1 MADLYETGQS
11 NLSAIINL
19 TGYEVRENDDGVV
32 VGDFSFTFPHAHPS
46 AHNFIIL
53 SGQDADLF
61 EVVENQLKLK
71 TGQRANYEAPRDFY
85 SNLVANLWINAV
97 GTTLTTELAAP
108 YIEQLTDESLSA
120 VGIVNLALE
129 SDYNK
134 TQINFT
140 GLVSTGIEY
149 L

>member
-1 MADLYETGQS
+1 VALDLAGNTGFVTKLIGVLCGSDAVANKGYVGAGLYQLETVG
-11 NLSAIINL
+11 LSQDELI
-19 TGYEVRENDDGVV
+19 
-32 VGDFSFTFPHAHPS
+32 TFAL
-46 AHNFIIL
+46 AAGGMVL
-53 SGQDADLF
+53 
-61 EVVENQLKLK
+61 
-71 TGQRANYEAPRDFY
+71 ANYDAPRDFY

-108 YIEQLTDESLSA
+108 YIAQLTDESLSA
-120 VGIVNLALE
+120 VGIVNLAIG

>member
-1 MADLYETGQS
+1 M
-11 NLSAIINL
+11 
-19 TGYEVRENDDGVV
+19 
-32 VGDFSFTFPHAHPS
+32 
-46 AHNFIIL
+46 
-53 SGQDADLF
+53 
-61 EVVENQLKLK
+61 
-71 TGQRANYEAPRDFY
+71 
-85 SNLVANLWINAV
+85 